1 MSPSSIAKHWCF
13 TLNNYDEEDLVHFRQ
28 LVDEKKVS
36 YCCFQQEKGASET
49 PHLQGYFSLYSK
61 KRLSTLK
68 KLVSDKA
75 HFEVAR
81 GSPLQN
87 LLYCS
92 KEDTRIPDTKAE
104 SFGTI
109 SEAPRARNDLNAFK
123 SAVKEGIF
131 DKKRLLEDHSEV
143 CAKYP
148 RFVDSY
154 LRANEAP
161 LTVSDHPLRI
171 WQKELEAT
179 LATDPDD
186 RTIIFIVDKEGNKG
200 KTWFCKKYCTTHA
213 DAQYMEPAKK
223 ADMAYALRT
232 DARVLMVNVTRQQV
246 EHLQY
251 SFYES
256 VKDQLV
262 FSPKY
267 DSHTKTLPLM
277 HVVIMM
283 NQDPDMT
290 KLSDDRYDIRDIT
303 DS

>member
-1 MSPSSIAKHWCF
+1 MPTS
-13 TLNNYDEEDLVHFRQ
+13 
-28 LVDEKKVS
+28 
-36 YCCFQQEKGASET
+36 
-49 PHLQGYFSLYSK
+49 
-61 KRLSTLK
+61 
-68 KLVSDKA
+68 
-75 HFEVAR
+75 VA
-81 GSPLQN
+81 
-87 LLYCS
+87 
-92 KEDTRIPDTKAE
+92 
-104 SFGTI
+104 
-109 SEAPRARNDLNAFK
+109 ARN
-123 SAVKEGIF
+123 SQ
-131 DKKRLLEDHSEV
+131 
-143 CAKYP
+143 
-148 RFVDSY
+148 
-154 LRANEAP
+154 EA
-161 LTVSDHPLRI
+161 
-171 WQKELEAT
+171 
-179 LATDPDD
+179 
-186 RTIIFIVDKEGNKG
+186 NKG